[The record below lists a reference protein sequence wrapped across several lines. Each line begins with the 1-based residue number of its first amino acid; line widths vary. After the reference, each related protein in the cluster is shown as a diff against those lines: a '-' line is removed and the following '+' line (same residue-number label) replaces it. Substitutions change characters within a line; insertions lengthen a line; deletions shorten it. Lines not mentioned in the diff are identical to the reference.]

1 MNVYVSISS
10 LVVLITVLVLQIIN
24 VSKWWDGNGEM
35 KVRVL
40 FIAQIFLL
48 IVIAVCDIFRW
59 PHVSSFAVFIL
70 AFNALAFYREWPI
83 AVPLVKF
90 LKLFRKK

>member
-1 MNVYVSISS
+1 MNIYVSIGS
-10 LVVLITVLVLQIIN
+10 LFILITVLILQILN

-40 FIAQIFLL
+40 FIAQIIFL

-59 PHVSSFAVFIL
+59 PHVSSFAVFVL
-70 AFNALAFYREWPI
+70 SFNALAFYRQWPI
-83 AVPLVKF
+83 AVPIVRL
-90 LKLFRKK
+90 LKIFRKR